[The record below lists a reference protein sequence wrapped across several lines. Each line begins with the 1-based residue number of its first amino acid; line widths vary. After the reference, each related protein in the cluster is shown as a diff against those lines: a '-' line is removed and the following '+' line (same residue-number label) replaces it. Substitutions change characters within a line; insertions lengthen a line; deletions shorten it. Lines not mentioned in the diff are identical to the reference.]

1 MKIKGSIIALSIATL
16 VAASPAL
23 FAGKGGH
30 GGNGNNSQS
39 VSESQLSQEETELLL
54 FMREEEKLARDVY
67 ITLNEQWNIQ
77 VFANISGS
85 EQKHMDTMKFRLDDY
100 GLTDPVTDDSVGAFN
115 NTELQGWYWELVTK
129 GQNSELDALY
139 VGALIE
145 ETDIIDLQSA
155 IDASD
160 HADVT
165 RSYQNLMRG
174 SENHLR
180 AFVKQIENRGI
191 PYEAQEM
198 NQDEVD
204 SILNQRNGQKG
215 NGR

>member
-1 MKIKGSIIALSIATL
+1 MKIKGSIIALSIAIL

-30 GGNGNNSQS
+30 GGNGNSSQS
-39 VSESQLSQEETELLL
+39 VSESQLSPEETELLL

-77 VFANISGS
+77 VFANISNS
-85 EQKHMDTMKFRLDDY
+85 EQKHMDTMKLRLDDY
-100 GLTDPVTDDSVGAFN
+100 GLTDPVTDDSVGVFN
-115 NTELQGWYWELVTK
+115 NTKLQGWYWELVTK
-129 GQNSELDALY
+129 EQNSELDALY

-160 HADVT
+160 HAEVGEYIAN
-165 RSYQNLMRG
+165 RNLT
-174 SENHLR
+174 NN
-180 AFVKQIENRGI
+180 V
-191 PYEAQEM
+191 PM
-198 NQDEVD
+198 N
-204 SILNQRNGQKG
+204 IIR
-215 NGR
+215 